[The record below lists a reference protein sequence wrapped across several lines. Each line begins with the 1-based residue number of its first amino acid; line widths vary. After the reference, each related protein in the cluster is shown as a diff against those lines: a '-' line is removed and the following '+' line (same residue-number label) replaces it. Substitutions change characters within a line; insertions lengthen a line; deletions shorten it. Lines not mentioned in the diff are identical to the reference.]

1 MRDRAKRWLFESR
14 AGDRLLAALEG
25 LLGLTLVQREGRLAW
40 RPVRAE
46 AGQPV
51 IINEKRGNNDD

>member
-1 MRDRAKRWLFESR
+1 MRNRAKRWLFESR

-46 AGQPV
+46 AGQH
-51 IINEKRGNNDD
+51 ITINEKRGNNDN